1 MMWKKYLNLVKP
13 FDLII
18 ITLLILL
25 SFVPTAFFSIQGA
38 ENEDTDSY
46 AVISIDG
53 EEVERLRL
61 TGNTEHR
68 EMVFYP
74 GPDQYNVVELDGER
88 IRNKEDNSPKQ
99 IAVKRD
105 WIQNPG
111 ETSINLPHR
120 FLIEIVSETPQA
132 SEVDVVPQ

>member
-1 MMWKKYLNLVKP
+1 MEKYRKLIKP
-13 FDLII
+13 FDFII
-18 ITLLILL
+18 IVLFVLA
-25 SFVPTAFFSIQGA
+25 SFVPTVFFSIKGA
-38 ENEDTDSY
+38 ENEDTDVY

-53 EEVERLRL
+53 EEVERIRL
-61 TGNTEHR
+61 NGNTDQR

-74 GPDQYNVVELDGER
+74 GSNQYNIVEIDGER
-88 IRNKEDNSPKQ
+88 IRNKADNSPKQ

-120 FLIEIVSETPQA
+120 FLIEIISEASQT
-132 SEVDVVPQ
+132 SEVDVIPQ

>member
-1 MMWKKYLNLVKP
+1 MKKYLELIKP
-13 FDLII
+13 FDFII
-18 ITLLILL
+18 IILL
-25 SFVPTAFFSIQGA
+25 VLVSFVPTVFFSINGA
-38 ENEDTDSY
+38 ETEDTDSY

-53 EEVERLRL
+53 EEVERILL

-74 GPDQYNVVELDGER
+74 GPDQYNIVEIEGER

-120 FLIEIVSETPQA
+120 FLIEIVSETTQV
-132 SEVDVVPQ
+132 SEVDVIPQ